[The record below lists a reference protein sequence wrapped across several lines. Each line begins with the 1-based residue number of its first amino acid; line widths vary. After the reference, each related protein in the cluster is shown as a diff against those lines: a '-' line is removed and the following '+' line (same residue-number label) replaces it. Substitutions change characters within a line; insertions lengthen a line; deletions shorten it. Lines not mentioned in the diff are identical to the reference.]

1 MTQFAR
7 ITLPFI
13 ALLSAAALTYVT
25 GLPQILG
32 AHPWW
37 ADKVIV
43 LGVPIGIGLATT
55 AWALR
60 ISRPAR
66 LIGFSLL
73 TLAAFGIAHSG
84 KLRFAASYAEDM
96 LAGQA
101 WYFGWIA
108 TCALA
113 AATLAS
119 VFRYHRQRR

>member
-7 ITLPFI
+7 ITLPFF
-13 ALLSAAALTYVT
+13 ALLFAATLAYVT

-37 ADKVIV
+37 ADKVIL
-43 LGVPIGIGLATT
+43 LGLPIGIGLATT
-55 AWALR
+55 AWALG
-60 ISRPAR
+60 ISRRMR
-66 LIGFSLL
+66 LMGFALL
-73 TLAAFGIAHSG
+73 TLTAFGVAHSG
-84 KLRFAASYAEDM
+84 KLQFAASYAEDM